1 MLLESQN
8 GKVPLIYTFK
18 FKILNLLERYN
29 MLNQQQHEMP
39 ALASS
44 QFPNSQTSGIHSV
57 LYDSRLRGR
66 SNTFIGG
73 GGHDNAAILRQEFWP
88 DQQPI
93 PAMYNAHHP
102 PIQAHPTATLQQQRR
117 SLATE
122 FVPSSRNF
130 PGIMPKQQALS
141 TSSSAAQFSPYQQHV
156 YAPTPI
162 RPMRRFNQLINYEL
176 YGGNGSGNSGEN
188 SFVKERQINNNEV
201 EENKIEAKE
210 SSCQQQYSTG
220 KEKIDKNKEKESQQK
235 SEGKTKK
242 AIENKGKGKGGGD
255 NTEKGPLIS
264 NTTNKSQNQQR
275 NRSCQ
280 SSAPSFQRANNP
292 GPSLSASAPSFS
304 VAAKPKSKKKAK
316 GRWKPT
322 AAGQITNS
330 MGSNDSGPKND
341 VSTSARAKLTNSSLQ
356 RPIGYNLWLN

>member
-1 MLLESQN
+1 
-8 GKVPLIYTFK
+8 
-18 FKILNLLERYN
+18 
-29 MLNQQQHEMP
+29 MLNQQQHQMTSFD
-39 ALASS
+39 SS
-44 QFPNSQTSGIHSV
+44 QFLNSQTSGIHPV
-57 LYDSRLRGR
+57 LYDSRLRGQ

-73 GGHDNAAILRQEFWP
+73 GSGGREESNETLLRQEFWP

-93 PAMYNAHHP
+93 PTMYNAHHP
-102 PIQAHPTATLQQQRR
+102 SIQAHPAATLQQHSR
-117 SLATE
+117 LLNAPTE
-122 FVPSSRNF
+122 FVPSLRNF
-130 PGIMPKQQALS
+130 PGILPKQQGLS
-141 TSSSAAQFSPYQQHV
+141 TSSSAAAQFSPHQQHV
-156 YAPTPI
+156 HAPTPI
-162 RPMRRFNQLINYEL
+162 RPMRRFNQLINDEL